1 MDANINDINNSI
13 DTDFLLDV
21 NQDLSLNRIQL
32 LVAVRNVSVTP
43 IVIMDSFVIT
53 KNVLKNLIL
62 ATHLPVVQEPTAW

>member
-1 MDANINDINNSI
+1 MNNSI
-13 DTDFLLDV
+13 NIDFLLDV
-21 NQDLSLNRIQL
+21 NQDLFQNQIQL
-32 LVAVRNVSVTP
+32 LVAVQNVSVTP